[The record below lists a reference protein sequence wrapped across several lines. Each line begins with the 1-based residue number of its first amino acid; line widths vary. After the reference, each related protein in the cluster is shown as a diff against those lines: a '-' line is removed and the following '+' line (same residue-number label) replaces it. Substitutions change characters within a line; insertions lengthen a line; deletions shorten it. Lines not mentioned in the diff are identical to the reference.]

1 MKMITSVASTPG
13 AIAGSSAAP
22 SVPRPASESPQAGQA
37 PSSGASVGTENV
49 KQIVE
54 QMQGQLD
61 SMNVSLQYSVYGNK
75 DDKIAVKVV
84 DRDTGKVIREIP
96 AKEMQALQ
104 DKMSELVGM
113 IFDHKT

>member
-1 MKMITSVASTPG
+1 MITSVVGILSTM
-13 AIAGSSAAP
+13 AGSSGTASA
-22 SVPRPASESPQAGQA
+22 PRPVNESSQAGQA
-37 PSSGASVGTENV
+37 PGGDASVSPAEV
-49 KQIVE
+49 KQVVGQI
-54 QMQGQLD
+54 QGQLD
-61 SMNVSLQYSVYGNK
+61 SMNISLQYSVYGDN
-75 DDKIAVKVV
+75 DNKIAVKVV

>member
-1 MKMITSVASTPG
+1 MITSVVSSLG
-13 AIAGSSAAP
+13 AMAGSSVTASA
-22 SVPRPASESPQAGQA
+22 PRPVSESSRAGQA
-37 PSSGASVGTENV
+37 PGGGASVCPAELQQV
-49 KQIVE
+49 VE

-61 SMNVSLQYSVYGNK
+61 SMNISLQYSVYGAN
-75 DDKIAVKVV
+75 DNKIAVKVV

-96 AKEMQALQ
+96 AKEVQALQ

>member
-1 MKMITSVASTPG
+1 MITSVASIPG
-13 AIAGSSAAP
+13 ARAGSSAAP
-22 SVPRPASESPQAGQA
+22 SAPRPVSESPQAGQA
-37 PSSGASVGTENV
+37 PGGGASVSPAEL
-49 KQIVE
+49 KQAVE
-54 QMQGQLD
+54 QIQSQLD
-61 SMNVSLQYSVYGNK
+61 SMNISLQYSVYGDK

-113 IFDHKT
+113 IFDRKT